1 MTLDPRQFE
10 DKLYLRPG
18 LTKKSFPKPVEYA
31 GNGVI
36 LRLSDVRTYS
46 GIVRCYF
53 GSDGNPVTTGATT
66 NPLRVREPFRIAEMS
81 AYVLHFH
88 LAVEDLSDI
97 YAEVSLLPEMRDI
110 GLIMGSDPFQ
120 GGTVVA
126 PAYSLRRMEIATG
139 YPVAQL
145 TFHSLEIAESVSGI
159 KKKGGKSAKSTSGT
173 SE

>member
-18 LTKKSFPKPVEYA
+18 LTKRGYPKPVEYY

-46 GIVRCYF
+46 GIARCYF
-53 GSDGNPVTTGATT
+53 GGDGKPVTTGATT
-66 NPLRVREPFRIAEMS
+66 NPLRVREPFRLAEMS

-88 LAVEDLSDI
+88 LGIEELTDTYVQ
-97 YAEVSLLPEMRDI
+97 VSLLPEMRDI
-110 GLIMGSDPFQ
+110 GLIIGSDPFQ
-120 GGTVVA
+120 GGTVSV
-126 PAYSLRRMEIATG
+126 PAYTLRRMEVSTG

-145 TFHSLEIAESVSGI
+145 TFHSLEIAEAVSGI
-159 KKKGGKSAKSTSGT
+159 KKKGVKSGKSTSGT

>member
-18 LTKKSFPKPVEYA
+18 LTKKSFPKPVEYV
-31 GNGVI
+31 GNGVL

-53 GSDGNPVTTGATT
+53 GGDGKPVTTGHTT
-66 NPLRVREPFRIAEMS
+66 NPLRVREPFRLAEMS

-88 LAVEDLSDI
+88 LAVEDLSDTYVQI
-97 YAEVSLLPEMRDI
+97 SLLPQMRDI

-120 GGTVVA
+120 GGTAVA
-126 PAYSLRRMEIATG
+126 PAYTLRRMEINTA

-159 KKKGGKSAKSTSGT
+159 KKKGAKSGKSASGS